1 MRKKGAKH
9 LVISWKLDVFEV
21 GSWISLDV
29 AVDETF
35 GRGYKAFGLDSWDL
49 DSQSISLVWASSIG
63 AGVVSAP
70 HGPSFPALRFRMMG
84 LGTASISFIGRST
97 RPLGHTWP
105 VEPPKIRHPSFGT
118 HEGHNMSHLD
128 SRVQLLPAI
137 SAQLPCQKTRQTSR
151 PNDSHLWLHLW
162 LAHNAHSWR
171 SSESR
176 SVTRSSMP

>member
-1 MRKKGAKH
+1 VRKKGAKH

-118 HEGHNMSHLD
+118 HECHNMSQLD
-128 SRVQLLPAI
+128 SRGF
-137 SAQLPCQKTRQTSR
+137 SCCQQSR
-151 PNDSHLWLHLW
+151 PNSLVKRLAKHLAQKTPSTFGCTLLIAGG
-162 LAHNAHSWR
+162 LQRADR
-171 SSESR
+171 
-176 SVTRSSMP
+176 

>member
-63 AGVVSAP
+63 AGLCQRHMAP
-70 HGPSFPALRFRMMG
+70 
-84 LGTASISFIGRST
+84 ASQPCG
-97 RPLGHTWP
+97 
-105 VEPPKIRHPSFGT
+105 FG
-118 HEGHNMSHLD
+118 
-128 SRVQLLPAI
+128 
-137 SAQLPCQKTRQTSR
+137 
-151 PNDSHLWLHLW
+151 
-162 LAHNAHSWR
+162 
-171 SSESR
+171 
-176 SVTRSSMP
+176 